1 MLPKVTGKQWER
13 GRELLADGVA
23 DEVGNTDRD
32 QRGGA
37 GLMPK
42 GSIPMV
48 AAPALTAAALCVT
61 TDSHQSIKTQ
71 NSGTEA
77 GGVLG

>member
-48 AAPALTAAALCVT
+48 AHSTATIGAVSRSAVRYQKY
-61 TDSHQSIKTQ
+61 DDFR
-71 NSGTEA
+71 
-77 GGVLG
+77 